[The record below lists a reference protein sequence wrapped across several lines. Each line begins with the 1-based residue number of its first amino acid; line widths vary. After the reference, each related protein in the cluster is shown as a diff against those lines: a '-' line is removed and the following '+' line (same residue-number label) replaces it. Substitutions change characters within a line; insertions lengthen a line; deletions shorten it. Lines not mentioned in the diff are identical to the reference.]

1 MNVLGLTVVDTDVL
15 VAAVRSDRGASRVLL
30 TAALEERYQVLAS
43 VPLMLQYES
52 VLTRSEH
59 LIAAGLSE
67 GDVQVLLDAIAVV
80 VTPVRI
86 SYLWR
91 PMLPD
96 PDDDL
101 VLETAVNGHAEV
113 VITFNRRHF
122 EPGAAQFGIEI
133 LAPAEAVRRLEVR
146 S

>member
-1 MNVLGLTVVDTDVL
+1 M
-15 VAAVRSDRGASRVLL
+15 LL
-30 TAALEERYQVLAS
+30 TAALARRYEVLAS

-59 LIAAGLSE
+59 LMAAGVSE
-67 GDVQVLLDAIAVV
+67 GDVQVLLDAIALVA
-80 VTPVRI
+80 TPVRI

-101 VLETAVNGHAEV
+101 VLETAVNGQAEAL
-113 VITFNRRHF
+113 ITFNRRHF
-122 EPGAAQFGIEI
+122 EPAAARFGIEI
-133 LAPAEAVRRLEVR
+133 LAPAEAVRRLEGR

>member
-1 MNVLGLTVVDTDVL
+1 VLGSAVIDTDVL
-15 VAAVRSDRGASRVLL
+15 VASFRSDRGASRVLL
-30 TAALEERYQVLAS
+30 TAALQQRYRVLAS

-59 LIAAGLSE
+59 LVAAGVSE
-67 GDVQVLLDAIAVV
+67 ADVQVLLDAIALVAR
-80 VTPVRI
+80 PVRI

-101 VLETAVNGHAEV
+101 VLETAVNGSAEV
-113 VITFNRRHF
+113 VITFNRRYF
-122 EPGAAQFGIEI
+122 EPAAARFGIEI
-133 LAPAEAVRRLEVR
+133 LAPAEAVRRLESR
-146 S
+146 P